1 MDECSPSAS
10 YRLASYRL
18 HQLLSFSFPKD
29 GRGYFRDTLGSLP
42 VHSRSLDACERGCSE
57 GVPRVNRR

>member
-1 MDECSPSAS
+1 MIAMP
-10 YRLASYRL
+10 
-18 HQLLSFSFPKD
+18 LSFSFPKD

-42 VHSRSLDACERGCSE
+42 VHSRSLVACERECNE